1 VVGDVTFTTLASEST
16 ETAVDLED
24 DEVVAEEVV
33 VEVVVEV
40 AIEVVES
47 FLRRSFSK
55 EDQSRPTFCVKTFAR
70 ASSED
75 K

>member
-1 VVGDVTFTTLASEST
+1 VVGDVTFTTLASDST

-33 VEVVVEV
+33 VED

-70 ASSED
+70 TSSED